1 MYDKVSFLVKKQA
14 DGTPFFDCL
23 DALLFGLK
31 EHEEKPDWTPQKYKG
46 FEDGS
51 VVKICRPLERFVESD
66 DRPEF
71 LGLEATIKPPKSAQ
85 DPVTD
90 YNFFS
95 K

>member
-1 MYDKVSFLVKKQA
+1 MIKVSFLVKKQA

-51 VVKICRPLERFVESD
+51 VVEIFRPLRDFVKEREHFCVQV
-66 DRPEF
+66 RV
-71 LGLEATIKPPKSAQ
+71 PPQLLVS
-85 DPVTD
+85 
-90 YNFFS
+90 
-95 K
+95 